1 MLLSWYI
8 RFLSGQ
14 PLFNPTCYRPI
25 NQRNSNHP
33 TPSQS
38 QNLDDHYH
46 YLSLDVI
53 RYYHRLKATKC
64 DRINTNDTFVNQD
77 ATGPP
82 RKIIKWLLEVSV
94 RVRTGMF
101 YWILLSFNLKEIKL
115 RPHQNKTKCQTK
127 FLVSF
132 LVSNLISR
140 KFISF

>member
-8 RFLSGQ
+8 RFPSGQ

-25 NQRNSNHP
+25 NQRNANHP
-33 TPSQS
+33 TPSQT
-38 QNLDDHYH
+38 QNFDDHYH
-46 YLSLDVI
+46 YLWLEVI

-82 RKIIKWLLEVSV
+82 RKIIKWLLEVRV

-115 RPHQNKTKCQTK
+115 RPYQNKTKCQTK
-127 FLVSF
+127 CSCFFFSF
-132 LVSNLISR
+132 
-140 KFISF
+140 